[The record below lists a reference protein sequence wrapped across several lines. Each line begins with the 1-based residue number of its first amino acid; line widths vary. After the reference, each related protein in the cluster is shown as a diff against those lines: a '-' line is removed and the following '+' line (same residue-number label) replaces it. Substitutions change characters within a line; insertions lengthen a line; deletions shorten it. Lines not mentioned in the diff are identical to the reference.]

1 MRFDAIEA
9 ISVGAL
15 EGETLEL
22 APGLN
27 VIHGVNE
34 AGKSTW
40 HGALIA
46 GWLGLRRG
54 KGAQRTEDRA
64 FVTRHEPW
72 SGRPLIAAVQLTTD
86 AGRRYRFRHNLT
98 DLADHEVTDGTGRI
112 LTGDWEQGGTADGA
126 RILGLTRDVVR
137 ATLVVSQADVLSI
150 TAAAE
155 GLQTDLQRAAAAAD
169 RSGGTTATALKKLEG
184 FRREQVGTSRVNAV
198 KPLRRAMDGVADAKQ
213 HLSRAQQEHD
223 TYLRTVEERDA
234 ASARIRELSRQ
245 RATLQRSLR
254 AGELLRLRTELGEL
268 EELDAVIEDGKDLAR
283 PASEDAISVAEQIRS
298 RFADRPPAVED
309 DSPTRIR
316 ELEAELAGLPEM
328 PTGDVRVHP
337 SVQDAWDALRVRRER
352 LTSHQ
357 ERQPQVPDTP
367 ELGEITPDELE
378 RHAATFET
386 PLPDV
391 DPQLEERLG
400 ALESATRDA
409 SRNPTIALGAAV
421 VIAVLV
427 AVVGLVTAQ
436 PIIIGVALAAAAAAG
451 VGAVLALRRAGD
463 RASSTRELEQ
473 LRLHKAAQLAE
484 RRTVEARQAGA
495 RQTLAAAGL
504 DIRAADE
511 LRRLADQA
519 RAADRARRELEQWEM
534 DRSRAAG
541 LVEEATEQLRHA
553 LLAREEQVADE
564 PDAAYAAYRARC
576 DARDE
581 QARKAGQRSALGS
594 SLASVRELSEQ
605 RRRQR
610 EDRQDSERALLE
622 LAQSLGFQGDHPD
635 DADRFLEAW
644 LADQR
649 LLRKRT
655 SEVENARTKLTAR
668 LGDRTL
674 DQLRDQVGRLAA
686 ETGTA
691 AAAKDP
697 DASRRQLADVDTER
711 RQQEA
716 RRDELNGQLRELARN
731 ATPVPDAEEALAQA
745 QSELDRVQR
754 LKEVLDT
761 TRRFLEDANQR
772 TNQDIAPVLR
782 RAVAEHLPLVTR
794 NRYSDVQVNPST
806 LEVTVL
812 TDGGRFRPATALSHG
827 TAEQIYLLLRI
838 GLAQHL
844 VTSDETAPI
853 ALDDITVQFD
863 EHRTVRVL
871 DLCLQLAEQRQIL
884 LFSQERE
891 VLEWAQAKL
900 SGPEHRLHELAD
912 PAQVVQ

>member
-64 FVTRHEPW
+64 FVTHHEPW
-72 SGRPLIAAVQLTTD
+72 SGKPLVAAVQLTTD
-86 AGRRYRFRHNLT
+86 AGLRYRFRHNLT
-98 DLADHEVTDGTGRI
+98 DLADHEVTDGTGRNV
-112 LTGDWEQGGTADGA
+112 TGDWEQGGTADGA
-126 RILGLTRDVVR
+126 RILGLSRDVVR

-155 GLQTDLQRAAAAAD
+155 GLQTELQRAAAAAD
-169 RSGGTTATALKKLEG
+169 RSGGTTATALKKLDS
-184 FRREQVGTSRVNAV
+184 FRREQVGTSRANAV
-198 KPLRRAMDGVADAKQ
+198 KPLRRAMNGVAAAKQ
-213 HLSRAQQEHD
+213 ALSRAQQEHE
-223 TYLRTVEERDA
+223 TYLDTVEERDV
-234 ASARIRELSRQ
+234 ASARIQELTGQREE
-245 RATLQRSLR
+245 LQQSLR
-254 AGELLRLRTELGEL
+254 AAELLRLRTEFEEL
-268 EELDAVIEDGKDLAR
+268 EELDAVVEDGKQLSR
-283 PASEDAISVAEQIRS
+283 PASEDVISVAEQVRS
-298 RFADRPPAVED
+298 RFADRPAAVED
-309 DSPTRIR
+309 DTPTRIR
-316 ELEAELAGLPEM
+316 ELETELAGLPEM
-328 PTGDVRVHP
+328 PTGDVRVHT
-337 SVQDAWDALRVRRER
+337 SVHDAWDALRGRRER
-352 LTSHQ
+352 LASHQ
-357 ERQPQVPDTP
+357 ERQPQMADAPQ
-367 ELGEITPDELE
+367 LGEISPDELE
-378 RHAATFET
+378 RHATTFEA

-391 DPQLEERLG
+391 EPQLEERLT
-400 ALESATRDA
+400 ALESATRGG
-409 SRNPTIALGAAV
+409 SRNPTAAFAAAV
-421 VIAVLV
+421 VIAVLI
-427 AVVGLVTAQ
+427 AAVGLVIAQ
-436 PIIIGVALAAAAAAG
+436 PIVTGVALAAAAAAG
-451 VGAVLALRRAGD
+451 VGAVLAQRRAGD
-463 RASSTRELEQ
+463 RTSSARELEQ
-473 LRLHKAAQLAE
+473 LRLQKAAQLAE
-484 RRTVEARQAGA
+484 RRSVETRQAAA

-504 DIRAADE
+504 DIDE
-511 LRRLADQA
+511 AGKLRRLAEQV
-519 RAADRARRELEQWEM
+519 RAADRARRELEQWEL

-541 LVEEATEQLRHA
+541 LVEEATEQLRAA
-553 LLAREEQVADE
+553 LLAREEPNADE
-564 PDAAYAAYRARC
+564 LDATYAAYRERC

-581 QARKAGQRSALGS
+581 QARKAGKRSALES
-594 SLASVRELSEQ
+594 SLASVRELAEQ

-610 EDRQDSERALLE
+610 QDRQDTEQALLE
-622 LAQSLGFQGDHPD
+622 RARTLGFQGDHAD

-655 SEVENARTKLTAR
+655 SEVENSRTKLTAR

-674 DQLRDQVGRLAA
+674 DQLRDQVGTLAA
-686 ETGTA
+686 EIGTA

-697 DASRRQLADVDTER
+697 DACRRQLADVEMER

-731 ATPVPDAEEALAQA
+731 ATPVPEAEESLAQA
-745 QSELDRVQR
+745 QAELDRVQG
-754 LKEVLDT
+754 LGEVLDI

-782 RAVAEHLPLVTR
+782 GAVAEHLSLVTR
-794 NRYSDVQVNPST
+794 NRYADVQVTPST

-812 TDGGRFRPATALSHG
+812 TDGGRYRPATALSHG

-844 VTSDETAPI
+844 VTSEETAPI
-853 ALDDITVQFD
+853 ALDDISVQFD

-871 DLCLQLAEQRQIL
+871 ELCLQLAQQRQIL

-912 PAQVVQ
+912 PVQVLK